1 MPIEVKPDY
10 VYLDWAATSPLC
22 EEAAEAMAPYLVAG
36 RVNVALGMNANSL
49 HAPGRAAFEALELAR
64 RSIARDV
71 GASRPSEIVFTSGA
85 TEADNMALLGCA
97 RAMRS
102 KRKQKEACRV
112 IVSQLEHEAVAQPA
126 RFLAKEGFDVVFLA
140 PDKRGFID
148 PQELEGA
155 IDANTVLVSI
165 QMANSE
171 VGSVQPIARLAQIAH
186 DRGALFHTDAV
197 QALGKIPVNVQEIGV
212 DAASFAAHK
221 VCGPKGVGALY
232 LKARTPFSAIAL
244 GGGQED
250 ARRSGTQNVCGAAGF
265 AAACHAAVQLQPAES
280 ERQMA
285 LRDRLYR
292 KLGAIPGVRATV
304 DVAEGSREFLPNIV
318 HVLVR
323 GYESETLVLR
333 LDALGFGVSGGSAC
347 SSHSLDPSHVLTA
360 MGISRDDAL
369 GSLRVSFGRYTT
381 EEDIDGFA
389 QALANC
395 IS

>member
-1 MPIEVKPDY
+1 MKIRGH
-10 VYLDWAATSPLC
+10 LAALAAGVVLFYGCSIGETAALSIQEAVDLALAQNTSLRITEKG
-22 EEAAEAMAPYLVAG
+22 EETARANLKGARG
-36 RVNVALGMNANSL
+36 ANSFNVGL
-49 HAPGRAAFEALELAR
+49 NGTLTDGRTNDEAR
-64 RSIARDV
+64 QDNGSI
-71 GASRPSEIVFTSGA
+71 S
-85 TEADNMALLGCA
+85 L
-97 RAMRS
+97 RANLPLYTGG
-102 KRKQKEACRV
+102 KNQ
-112 IVSQLEHEAVAQPA
+112 
-126 RFLAKEGFDVVFLA
+126 
-140 PDKRGFID
+140 
-148 PQELEGA
+148 
-155 IDANTVLVSI
+155 ANIES
-165 QMANSE
+165 A
-171 VGSVQPIARLAQIAH
+171 
-186 DRGALFHTDAV
+186 
-197 QALGKIPVNVQEIGV
+197 EIGV

-285 LRDRLYR
+285 LRDRLYC

-318 HVLVR
+318 HVLVC

-369 GSLRVSFGRYTT
+369 GSLRVSLGRYTT